1 MKHFLLR
8 AVGTVIIIVL
18 INSSGF
24 CQYSLGIQT
33 GLAKPNEED
42 AQIIG
47 GGGINI
53 RYHKSKQ
60 LAFGVAAKI
69 YGDRT
74 ESDVVGQS
82 LRLSEKLIPVTATV
96 DYYLLPGLIRPYV
109 GGDAG
114 VYFTRFRA
122 RVDGATVSTTR
133 RANLGMAPRAG
144 ILFALGKF
152 GIQVE
157 GIYNFVFGN
166 RNHGSY
172 NGQIVNM
179 KFKSTSE
186 YGGVNVGVV
195 FALGGKKL

>member
-42 AQIIG
+42 AEIISG
-47 GGGINI
+47 GGLNL
-53 RYHKSKQ
+53 RYFTSKQ
-60 LAFGVAAKI
+60 MAFGVAAKI
-69 YGDRT
+69 YGDKAET
-74 ESDVVGQS
+74 DVLGQS
-82 LRLSEKLIPVTATV
+82 LRLTEKLIPVTATF
-96 DYYLLPGLIRPYV
+96 DYYLLTGLIRPYV

-122 RVDGATVSTTR
+122 RVDGSTVSATR
-133 RANLGMAPRAG
+133 RGNPGVAPRVG
-144 ILFALGKF
+144 VLFAVGRF

-166 RNHGSY
+166 RNHGTY
-172 NGQIVNM
+172 NGQVVNM
-179 KFKSTSE
+179 EFKSTSE

-195 FALGGKKL
+195 FGLGEK